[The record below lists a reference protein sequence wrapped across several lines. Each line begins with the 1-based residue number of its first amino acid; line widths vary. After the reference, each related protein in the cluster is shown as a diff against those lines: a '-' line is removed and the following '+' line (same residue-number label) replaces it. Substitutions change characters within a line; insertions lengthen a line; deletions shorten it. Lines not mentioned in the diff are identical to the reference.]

1 MGNDTI
7 TSYVFCRYISKNIY
21 GCMDKHNTLDIFCQK
36 ELMGKDH
43 SLEFVLATRWRTK
56 NLPLQLEYRERVD
69 ML

>member
-1 MGNDTI
+1 
-7 TSYVFCRYISKNIY
+7 
-21 GCMDKHNTLDIFCQK
+21 MDKHNTLDIFCQK